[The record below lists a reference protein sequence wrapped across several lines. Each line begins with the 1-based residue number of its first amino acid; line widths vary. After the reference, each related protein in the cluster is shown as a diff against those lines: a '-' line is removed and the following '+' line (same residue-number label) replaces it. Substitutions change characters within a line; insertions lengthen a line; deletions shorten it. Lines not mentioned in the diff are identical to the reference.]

1 MVESQRDE
9 FIKVIYK
16 RAKKDKNICIL
27 SADFGAPALD
37 IFIKELPSQF
47 YHLGISEQN
56 MIDVAIGLAL
66 KGKKVFCYAMAPFI
80 SLRCLEQHKTAGLM
94 NLPIVTLVAG
104 VGLGYADAGPTHYAT
119 EDYGALGSLINSKVY
134 TISDG
139 KMSAEL
145 SNKLCTKTEYCFVR
159 MDRNVTPIL
168 KKNITKSEINNGF
181 RYLSK
186 GKNICVI
193 SRGYMSY
200 KTSIIF
206 EKYKFSKKFTLIDL
220 FKSKPLP
227 LAFKNILKK
236 YKKII
241 IIDEQ
246 VERSSIGL
254 PISHFILKY
263 NIYSKVICLN
273 LDEKYVFENGG
284 RDRLLSLSG
293 LSEFNIRKTI
303 EKK

>member
-1 MVESQRDE
+1 MIESQRDE
-9 FIKVIYK
+9 FIKVLYK

-66 KGKKVFCYAMAPFI
+66 KGRKVFCYAMAPFI
-80 SLRCLEQHKTAGLM
+80 SIRCLEQHKTAGLM

-119 EDYGALGSLINSKVY
+119 EDYGSLGSLINSKVY

-139 KMSAEL
+139 KMSTKL

-159 MDRNVTPIL
+159 IDRNVTPNLQKDI
-168 KKNITKSEINNGF
+168 KNSEIKNGL

-186 GKNICVI
+186 GNNTCVI
-193 SRGYMSY
+193 TRGYMSY
-200 KTSIIF
+200 KSLIIF
-206 EKYKFSKKFTLIDL
+206 KKYEFMQKFTLIDL

-227 LAFKNILKK
+227 LVMKNILKK

-241 IIDEQ
+241 VIDEQ

-254 PISHFILKY
+254 PISHFILKH
-263 NIYSKVICLN
+263 NIKSKVTFLN

-284 RDRLLSLSG
+284 RDKLLDLHG
-293 LSEFNIRKTI
+293 LSESNIIKAI